1 MAYILRQELNSNCN
15 PSGNVFLHETG
26 VWTFDKVQALKF
38 DTLEEAQAR
47 KQKEESEN
55 RYINLQC
62 DIIEPDF
69 TVNYSNEPAIGA
81 E

>member
-1 MAYILRQELNSNCN
+1 MAYILRTELNANCN
-15 PSGNVFLHETG
+15 PSGTRFLHETG
-26 VWTFDKVQALKF
+26 VWTPTKVEALEF

-55 RYINLQC
+55 RYINFQC

-69 TVNYSNEPAIGA
+69 TVNYSNEPTVGA